1 MSSNHD
7 LFAGAKAVLAL
18 INDTA
23 DISEIEVVLGDT
35 RIFVRRF
42 EAVDQGAGALAPPPA
57 QPTVAAVE
65 PERPETIVEI
75 QTPLTGIYYGSP
87 SPGAKSFVE
96 EGDLV
101 APEQTVCLIEAM
113 KVFNAISSKVAGRV
127 VRLLVKNGELV
138 KAGQVLIEIDTAG
151 ASDGPAQGD

>member
-1 MSSNHD
+1 MSNNND

-18 INDTA
+18 IHDTA
-23 DISEIEVVLGDT
+23 DISELEVVLGDT

-42 EAVDQGAGALAPPPA
+42 EAVEQVVPAVTPAVPAP
-57 QPTVAAVE
+57 VAAVE
-65 PERPETIVEI
+65 PERPESIVEI
-75 QTPLTGIYYGSP
+75 KTPLTGIYYGSP
-87 SPGAKSFVE
+87 SPGAKAFIE

-151 ASDGPAQGD
+151 ESAQSD